1 MGGFNVGAMTNTTI
15 SKHARQAA
23 RKAAAAAAEELAAR
37 NRANVEDL
45 ATFFNA
51 HERADGVDEWLA
63 ERQAALQEQ
72 ARQRRSG
79 FVRDGGLALRA
90 MRVRGESVR
99 EIAAMTGL
107 TEKGVRDAIR
117 AAEAIVPVPDAES
130 SPQTVEVARR
140 GGELLNGSADGRDG
154 DAGRELTRRSCLSEC
169 SAMMMFGAADRSAA
183 VIGERRGGHGR
194 LATATAGCRP
204 DRSCG

>member
-1 MGGFNVGAMTNTTI
+1 VRKIFELGCGGGALGGFNVSAMTNTTI

-45 ATFFNA
+45 ARFFNA

-79 FVRDGGLALRA
+79 FVRDGGLALRT
-90 MRVRGESVR
+90 MRDRGESLR

-107 TEKGVRDAIR
+107 TEKKVRDAIR
-117 AAEAIVPVPDAES
+117 DAEAIVPVPDGES
-130 SPQTVEVARR
+130 SPQTAEVAAR
-140 GGELLNGSADGRDG
+140 GVEAAPSALPAEELQA
-154 DAGRELTRRSCLSEC
+154 TP
-169 SAMMMFGAADRSAA
+169 AAS
-183 VIGERRGGHGR
+183 
-194 LATATAGCRP
+194 
-204 DRSCG
+204 

>member
-1 MGGFNVGAMTNTTI
+1 MVEWSGPGLASAGCGEIFELGCGGGPLGGFNVSAMTNTTI
-15 SKHARQAA
+15 SKQARQAA

-51 HERADGVDEWLA
+51 NERADGVDEWLA
-63 ERQAALQEQ
+63 ERKAALQEQ

-117 AAEAIVPVPDAES
+117 AAEGIVPVPAAES
-130 SPQTVEVARR
+130 SPQTVEFAAPAA
-140 GGELLNGSADGRDG
+140 SAGVR
-154 DAGRELTRRSCLSEC
+154 ASQTVTP
-169 SAMMMFGAADRSAA
+169 AAS
-183 VIGERRGGHGR
+183 
-194 LATATAGCRP
+194 
-204 DRSCG
+204 

>member
-1 MGGFNVGAMTNTTI
+1 MGEWSGPGLVSAGCGEIFELGCGGGPLGGFNVGAMTNTTI

-90 MRVRGESVR
+90 MRARGESVR
-99 EIAAMTGL
+99 EIAAMTGQ

-117 AAEAIVPVPDAES
+117 AAEAVVPVLGAES
-130 SPQTVEVARR
+130 SSQTAQVAAP
-140 GGELLNGSADGRDG
+140 GVGPGGSARP
-154 DAGRELTRRSCLSEC
+154 AEVRTSETLTPAPS
-169 SAMMMFGAADRSAA
+169 
-183 VIGERRGGHGR
+183 
-194 LATATAGCRP
+194 
-204 DRSCG
+204 

>member
-1 MGGFNVGAMTNTTI
+1 VGEWSGPGLVRARGRKIFELGCGGGPLGGFNVGAMTNTTI

-63 ERQAALQEQ
+63 ERQAALEEQ

-117 AAEAIVPVPDAES
+117 AAEAIVPVPAAGS
-130 SPQTVEVARR
+130 SRLTVE
-140 GGELLNGSADGRDG
+140 ELKA
-154 DAGRELTRRSCLSEC
+154 TP
-169 SAMMMFGAADRSAA
+169 AAS
-183 VIGERRGGHGR
+183 
-194 LATATAGCRP
+194 
-204 DRSCG
+204 